1 MAVQP
6 ALGELHS
13 RQIAPWLDR
22 MNLAGFFL
30 APFWQ
35 ALGMVAVSTLT
46 TYSSRPWGDIAVFSD
61 TLMRHGCS
69 IRRYAAEA
77 PK

>member
-13 RQIAPWLDR
+13 RQIASWRGRL
-22 MNLAGFFL
+22 NLAGHFFGNFL
-30 APFWQ
+30 Q

-46 TYSSRPWGDIAVFSD
+46 TYSSRPWGEVMAFSD
-61 TLMRHGCS
+61 TLPCHGCS
-69 IRRYAAEA
+69 IRR
-77 PK
+77 